1 MRSFIYL
8 DKYKLYSFSSQLF
21 GGLVNEIVKVS
32 ARGKGA
38 ESRADNNA
46 SPTQVVAEIASEA
59 TATAERRFMHDHA
72 YELFEKELSARGQL
86 VIPDAATT
94 IDKFY
99 QPCFLKAS
107 GPATFMDA
115 PSLRSLIGS
124 LNDLIDSFATMSSLQ
139 TIEENCGP
147 IREKIRNTKDRNQIA
162 KLEHTLKT
170 ASSITSIAEAM
181 GRQDPRVL
189 ASVSRLL
196 DFGYGEQFRLDIP
209 VETCRLV
216 FSASLD
222 EASLREARS
231 VLMQK
236 YSKRTDRTVVVV
248 GVPTQAGGQTGTSDT
263 FKYEGMREAMDN
275 LDQIA
280 TGLYAQF
287 TGRMQNE
294 VVLDPIAVYLEWDV
308 PSDNPMPR

>member
-38 ESRADNNA
+38 GSRADNNA

-59 TATAERRFMHDHA
+59 TATAERSFMHDHA

-107 GPATFMDA
+107 GPATFMDV
-115 PSLRSLIGS
+115 PSLRSLIDD
-124 LNDLIDSFATMSSLQ
+124 LNELIDSVATVTCSHAL
-139 TIEENCGP
+139 EEKRAP
-147 IREKIRNTKDRNQIA
+147 IRKQIA
-162 KLEHTLKT
+162 DAKDPNQLKKLEHALKE
-170 ASSITSIAEAM
+170 AGSIASIAKAM
-181 GRQDPRVL
+181 GRQDPQL
-189 ASVSRLL
+189 LSSLSRLL
-196 DFGYGEQFRLDIP
+196 EFGYGEQFRLDIP
-209 VETCRLV
+209 VETCRIV

-263 FKYEGMREAMDN
+263 FKYEGMREVMDN
-275 LDQIA
+275 FDQIA

-308 PSDNPMPR
+308 PSENPMPR